1 MWRDAY
7 LETRVLAADPIEL
20 IQILYEHT
28 LDMVKD
34 ARRYLAAGDIAARGQ
49 AISRAISALAE
60 LDAAL
65 DHEAGGSISRNLS
78 ALYQYM
84 QNRLLT
90 ANVNRDDAL
99 LAEVESLVKTLGE
112 GWRAIRPGA
121 QAAAGAETASAT
133 PVWRGNVLDAPD
145 AEHAVQAWSA

>member
-7 LETRVLAADPIEL
+7 LESRVLAADPIEL

-28 LDMVKD
+28 LNMVKD
-34 ARRYLAAGDIAARGQ
+34 ARRHLAAGDVAARGN

-65 DHEAGGSISRNLS
+65 DHKAGGSISHNLS

-84 QNRLLT
+84 QTRLLT
-90 ANVNRDDAL
+90 ANVNRDDAP
-99 LAEVESLVKTLGE
+99 LAEVESLMKTLGE
-112 GWRAIRPGA
+112 AWSAIRPRA
-121 QAAAGAETASAT
+121 QADEVAAPAAAAPAWG
-133 PVWRGNVLDAPD
+133 GNLPD
-145 AEHAVQAWSA
+145 VPDREYAAQAWSA